1 MVHAYMDQATGSV
14 CMTWIPSFQ
23 MYYACRINNCIQ
35 LTEISSNF
43 LGTNFRRFD
52 QHVEVG
58 NGISFNNHQKS
69 YLVFTFLH
77 HCKER
82 VWLSLSYTLSL
93 WLVFPCPRTHS
104 HARTHWSAYHMLFW
118 VHSLYSLICYLPIS
132 CPDLLCSYLLTQ
144 ILSLSS
150 YAHFFIHTCTSPCM
164 WTHSHLAG
172 SKQQWIITL

>member
-1 MVHAYMDQATGSV
+1 MGLVSTITKNR
-14 CMTWIPSFQ
+14 TWFSPSFTTVKLHMRERKIGARCVYPQ
-23 MYYACRINNCIQ
+23 NKPTRLA
-35 LTEISSNF
+35 SSN
-43 LGTNFRRFD
+43 LPATL
-52 QHVEVG
+52 E
-58 NGISFNNHQKS
+58 
-69 YLVFTFLH
+69 
-77 HCKER
+77 ER

-93 WLVFPCPRTHS
+93 WLVFPCPRMHS